1 MISSPTLTSA
11 LRPLAADWRIS
22 KLIAEGRPV
31 LALQFGREVEA
42 RGLSRG
48 GEERAKL
55 LRHVRETLTEVQRG
69 CVDLEMEMA
78 TFDAGPVASTSY
90 VAPVVVKRGADGP
103 SHVATPVWEPVVPA
117 PVGPLPTSLLS
128 VAKPPPAAPLPTASE
143 LPLSASPF
151 LRREKPQ
158 VSSTDGSALGGAQ
171 KSVLRALREGTS
183 FEGKGRGGPVSPLK
197 LPSLTPLTENF
208 GSPARAGGFAR
219 SSVYS
224 AAGSTTNESPR
235 KAPTLAGFGSMRL
248 PGGTPLREREDPMT
262 MREPVA
268 ADEEE
273 DDPAQG
279 GSEDESMGDTTFGH
293 RVVQDPAV
301 LATLAAASS
310 PNRIPSTSTP
320 APKRRTFSTRDR
332 NGKDKKRAVST
343 ETEDRP
349 SAAVRTQGRGT
360 TLSRTQRPP
369 GAFPGQSEA
378 EETEHEEDVAS
389 SPPPVVKKPARRA
402 AATKTPAKKASTT
415 RAKALASDAA
425 EATAPVTPRARR
437 ASSVQTEGT
446 PRAGVRRS
454 TRLGTPAR
462 ESTVELEEEEEK
474 PVRKTAKKSRARKVV
489 EEEED

>member
-1 MISSPTLTSA
+1 
-11 LRPLAADWRIS
+11 
-22 KLIAEGRPV
+22 
-31 LALQFGREVEA
+31 
-42 RGLSRG
+42 
-48 GEERAKL
+48 
-55 LRHVRETLTEVQRG
+55 
-69 CVDLEMEMA
+69 
-78 TFDAGPVASTSY
+78 
-90 VAPVVVKRGADGP
+90 
-103 SHVATPVWEPVVPA
+103 
-117 PVGPLPTSLLS
+117 
-128 VAKPPPAAPLPTASE
+128 
-143 LPLSASPF
+143 
-151 LRREKPQ
+151 
-158 VSSTDGSALGGAQ
+158 
-171 KSVLRALREGTS
+171 
-183 FEGKGRGGPVSPLK
+183 
-197 LPSLTPLTENF
+197 
-208 GSPARAGGFAR
+208 
-219 SSVYS
+219 
-224 AAGSTTNESPR
+224 
-235 KAPTLAGFGSMRL
+235 
-248 PGGTPLREREDPMT
+248 MT